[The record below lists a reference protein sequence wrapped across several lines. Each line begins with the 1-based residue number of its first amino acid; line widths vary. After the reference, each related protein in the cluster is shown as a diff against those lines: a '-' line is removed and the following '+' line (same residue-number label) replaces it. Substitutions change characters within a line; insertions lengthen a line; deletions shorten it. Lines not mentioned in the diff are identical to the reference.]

1 MSCLRN
7 TSEEEELHIS
17 KNELGVEGKNRNF
30 PGVWILGVLNANIQQ

>member
-17 KNELGVEGKNRNF
+17 KNELGVEEKTETFQVCGF
-30 PGVWILGVLNANIQQ
+30 